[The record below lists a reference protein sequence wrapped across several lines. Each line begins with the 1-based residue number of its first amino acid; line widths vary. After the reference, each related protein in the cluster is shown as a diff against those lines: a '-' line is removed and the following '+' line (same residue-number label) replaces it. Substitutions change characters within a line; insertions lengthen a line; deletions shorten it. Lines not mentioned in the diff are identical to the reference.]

1 MNVTPNPIGVFDSGY
16 GGLSILKAL
25 RAQLPE
31 QDFLYL
37 GDHANAP
44 YGARIKEDLFDLSTR
59 NVAWLFRQN
68 CHLVILACNTASALL
83 RSLQRTWQQPRFPKR
98 RVLGVVVPTIEK
110 ITGVTW
116 DHPTPVIVDNK
127 ITVGIFATEATVKSD
142 VYPLEI
148 HKSAPHID
156 VVQQVC
162 PSLTALIEEGS
173 APYDIERAVI
183 KYVLQLMLQMN
194 NQAPDYI
201 ILGCTHYALVEDMF
215 RRALPEHVEIINQ
228 AECVARSLADYLKR
242 HPEFRRN
249 SRPAHSA
256 FFTTGDA
263 VAVNQKGARFLPAH
277 EKFQSITI

>member
-25 RAQLPE
+25 RAQLPQ

-44 YGARIKEDLFDLSTR
+44 YGSRIKEDLFDLTTR
-59 NVAWLFRQN
+59 NVAWLFSQD
-68 CHLVILACNTASALL
+68 CHLVLLACNTASALL

-116 DHPTPVIVDNK
+116 DHPTPVITQGK
-127 ITVGIFATEATVKSD
+127 MTVGIFGTEATVKSE

-148 HKSAPHID
+148 HKRAPNIH
-156 VVQQVC
+156 VVQQAC
-162 PSLTALIEEGS
+162 PSLTTLIEQGS
-173 APYDIERAVI
+173 DPHDIERAV
-183 KYVLQLMLQMN
+183 KNYVAQLMGQMN
-194 NQAPDYI
+194 NQAPAYI

-242 HPEFRRN
+242 HPEFCGQN
-249 SRPAHSA
+249 PQGSA
-256 FFTTGDA
+256 QLFTTGDA
-263 VAVNQKGARFLPAH
+263 ATVNKNGVSFLAGGQI
-277 EKFQSITI
+277 FQTIII